1 MFGLGAWEI
10 AMIVGALA
18 FVAGP
23 TLLPRLGRYLGRSVK
38 ELQEGAESFQ
48 ANLHEEMDREGE
60 TKNQLSQGSTEEAAD
75 VSLKLP
81 PKDAS
86 AS

>member
-10 AMIVGALA
+10 AMIIGALA

-38 ELQEGAESFQ
+38 ELQEGAETFQ
-48 ANLHEEMDREGE
+48 ANLREEMDREGDKK
-60 TKNQLSQGSTEEAAD
+60 TQLSPGAADEAAD
-75 VSLKLP
+75 PSLKLP

-86 AS
+86 AG